1 MLPGGNGYDILV
13 CGEQKGSAVMVE
25 HSAEVVVS
33 APREQ
38 VYALWA
44 HLEDFPKFMH
54 FVEQVEPLGDHRTH
68 WVANIVGRHEWDAE
82 EEGWIEGRQ
91 IGWRSYAGLEN
102 HGRVTFEDAG
112 PEQTRVRVQLTYE
125 PPLGVAGELGEA
137 LGAGREFIQALQHDL
152 ENFARMVAEAV
163 PGARD
168 PHLSTY
174 LYNPD
179 SAVAE
184 GRTMGQWRKLEIPHE
199 FDW

>member
-1 MLPGGNGYDILV
+1 
-13 CGEQKGSAVMVE
+13 MVE
-25 HSAEVVVS
+25 HSGEVVVN

-44 HLEDFPKFMH
+44 HLADFPQYMH

-82 EEGWIEGRQ
+82 DEGWIEGRQ
-91 IGWRSYAGLEN
+91 IGWRSYAGLQTS
-102 HGRVTFEDAG
+102 GQVTFEDAEPG
-112 PEQTRVRVQLTYE
+112 RTRIRVQIAYE

-137 LGAGREFIQALQHDL
+137 LGAGKVFEQALQRDL
-152 ENFARMVAEAV
+152 DNFARMVAAAK
-163 PGARD
+163 PGATD

-184 GRTMGQWRKLEIPHE
+184 GRAMGQWPKLEVPHE